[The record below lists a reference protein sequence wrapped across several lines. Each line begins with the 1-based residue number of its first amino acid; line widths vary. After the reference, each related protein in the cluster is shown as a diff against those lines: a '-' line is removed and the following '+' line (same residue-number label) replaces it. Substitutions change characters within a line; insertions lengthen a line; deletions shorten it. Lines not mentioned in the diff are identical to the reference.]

1 MPEISLRQVE
11 AFKAVVEHGTVSFA
25 ASALRISQPSLSK
38 LVASLERQ
46 TGLSLFERQKGRLV
60 LTDRGRR
67 FYSEVDRI
75 FVGLDQLARAVS
87 EIRRE
92 ESEVLRIGIVP
103 ALSGNLLLKAVQSYK
118 KLRPGVRLSILVR
131 DSHLLVDRIE
141 NGKLDILFASRAT
154 EIKGLERASLMP
166 APVICILPPGHHL
179 TAQTIITPA
188 SLEGENIISLT
199 QESTLPRRMTEAFNA
214 ANCTLSSTIE
224 ISSITGVCNFVE
236 GGVGVSLVH
245 PLVAAS
251 SGIKLT
257 IRPFEPAIIVD
268 FYIYRTAA
276 QRTRPYV
283 EDFIRIFQETAV
295 DIVGRD
301 SRGHI

>member
-1 MPEISLRQVE
+1 MSEISLRQVE
-11 AFKAVVEHGTVSFA
+11 AFKAVVEYGTVSLA
-25 ASALRISQPSLSK
+25 ASTLRISQPSLSK

-46 TGLSLFERQKGRLV
+46 TGLALFERQKGRLA

-92 ESEVLRIGIVP
+92 ESEILRIGIVP
-103 ALSGNLLLKAVQSYK
+103 ALSGNLLLKTVQMYQM
-118 KLRPGVRLSILVR
+118 LRPGVRLSILVR

-154 EIKGLERASLMP
+154 DIKGLERASLMP
-166 APVICILPPGHHL
+166 APVACIIPPGHPL
-179 TAQTIITPA
+179 TAKSVITPA
-188 SLEGENIISLT
+188 CLAGENIVSLT
-199 QESTLPRRMTEAFNA
+199 QESTLPRHMAEAFKSVDQ
-214 ANCTLSSTIE
+214 TFSSTIE
-224 ISSITGVCNFVE
+224 ISSITGVCSFVE
-236 GGVGVSLVH
+236 NGLGVSLVH

-251 SGIKLT
+251 SGINLT

-276 QRTRPYV
+276 HRTRPYV
-283 EDFIRIFQETAV
+283 EDFIRIFQELAV
-295 DIVGRD
+295 DLVGQ
-301 SRGHI
+301 GGA